1 VGVEMFNLTLSGAH
15 WFRCLFLDHLMLYTK
30 IYAEFSKNAKDA
42 GGRSL
47 AENIHSQM
55 KNNVRVLLF
64 IVFFYCFF
72 LLFFLLFFYYFVT
85 MQREHDVGDTLN
97 TKYTKLRQLR
107 YDMKQVRCGA
117 VYT

>member
-1 VGVEMFNLTLSGAH
+1 
-15 WFRCLFLDHLMLYTK
+15 MLYAK
-30 IYAEFSKNAKDA
+30 MYAEFSKNAKDA
-42 GGRSL
+42 GGRNL
-47 AENIHSQM
+47 AEKIHSQM

-64 IVFFYCFF
+64 IAFFIVFLYCFF
-72 LLFFLLFFYYFVT
+72 VLFFLLFFYYFVT
-85 MQREHDVGDTLN
+85 MQRDPEHDVGDTLN